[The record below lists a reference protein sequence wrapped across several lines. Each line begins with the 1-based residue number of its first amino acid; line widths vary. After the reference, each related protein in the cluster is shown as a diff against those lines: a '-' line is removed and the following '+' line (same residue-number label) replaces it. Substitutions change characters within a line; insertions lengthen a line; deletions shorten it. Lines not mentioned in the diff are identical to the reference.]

1 MKLYHINRFWFLKI
15 SKAILRITKPIPGM
29 FALIWMYFSWW
40 VQIWK
45 GNKMLK
51 FWYFW
56 TILEFCRVISVM
68 FMRNIPS
75 YKMATIS
82 LQSVVTY
89 LVGFHSKNICWN
101 NKLFSLI
108 TKSLSKTGFLQ
119 KLQDLKRYCN
129 FDYFI
134 INVSPEICH
143 NLQLQST
150 AITSFLP
157 DLKKKSHGGINTN
170 CYGVFRRG
178 RYKTGVETSLCQIC
192 PATTK
197 RSKGHFWRKWF
208 FYEIEMP
215 ALFRF

>member
-157 DLKKKSHGGINTN
+157 DLKKSPMA
-170 CYGVFRRG
+170 
-178 RYKTGVETSLCQIC
+178 E
-192 PATTK
+192 
-197 RSKGHFWRKWF
+197 
-208 FYEIEMP
+208 
-215 ALFRF
+215 